1 MYIISVTF
9 YVLILKEV
17 LTKKANK
24 HYGNTVS
31 LSAMLA

>member
-17 LTKKANK
+17 LTQKANK
-24 HYGNTVS
+24 QLEGLVFMETQ
-31 LSAMLA
+31 